1 MTNKIEVKT
10 ENPERYIRLK
20 VLNRLDTL
28 KDEIADMEEMVR
40 DDLKNENLENNQI
53 QKLDERIKE
62 LELQIVRIIDN
73 K

>member
-1 MTNKIEVKT
+1 MA
-10 ENPERYIRLK
+10 
-20 VLNRLDTL
+20 TL

-40 DDLKNENLENNQI
+40 DDLKNENLENSQI

>member
-20 VLNRLDTL
+20 VLNRLDIL

-40 DDLKNENLENNQI
+40 DDLKNGNLENNQI

>member
-40 DDLKNENLENNQI
+40 DDLKNGNLENNQI

>member
-1 MTNKIEVKT
+1 MTNKIEIKT

-40 DDLKNENLENNQI
+40 DDLKNGNLENSQI

>member
-28 KDEIADMEEMVR
+28 KDEITDMEEMVR
-40 DDLKNENLENNQI
+40 DDLKNENLKNSQI

>member
-40 DDLKNENLENNQI
+40 DDLKNENLENSQI